1 MSHIHNM
8 LSWLQVGSVGP
19 VVKGNLGK
27 VAKMTNN
34 ELLMRFDKKYSL
46 YRNLNLTMNE
56 AFQKV
61 ESRELITYENSQM
74 LEFRKRRDYTNEYE
88 ALILI

>member
-1 MSHIHNM
+1 MNWGLHTYWKI
-8 LSWLQVGSVGP
+8 GSVGP

-34 ELLMRFDKKYSL
+34 ELLMRFDEKYSL
-46 YRNLNLTMNE
+46 YRNLNLTMNQ

-61 ESRELITYENSQM
+61 EDRELITYENSQM
-74 LEFRKRRDYTNEYE
+74 LEFRKRRDYTNG
-88 ALILI
+88 

>member
-1 MSHIHNM
+1 MRLTFWKI
-8 LSWLQVGSVGP
+8 GSVGP

-34 ELLMRFDKKYSL
+34 ELLMRFDEKYSL

-61 ESRELITYENSQM
+61 VNRELITYENSQM
-74 LEFRKRRDYTNEYE
+74 LEFRKRRDYTNE
-88 ALILI
+88 

>member
-1 MSHIHNM
+1 MQSYG
-8 LSWLQVGSVGP
+8 QVGSVGP

-34 ELLMRFDKKYSL
+34 DLLIRFDKKYSL
-46 YRNLNLTMNE
+46 YRNLNLTMNQ

-61 ESRELITYENSQM
+61 ETRELITYENSQM
-74 LEFRKRRDYTNEYE
+74 LEFRKRRDYTNE
-88 ALILI
+88 